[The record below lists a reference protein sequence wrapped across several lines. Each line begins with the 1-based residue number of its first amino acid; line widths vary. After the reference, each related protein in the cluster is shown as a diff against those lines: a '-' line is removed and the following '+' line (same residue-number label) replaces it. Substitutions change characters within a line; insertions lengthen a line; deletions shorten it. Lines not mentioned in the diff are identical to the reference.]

1 MMMVRPVDAA
11 DARPPSPARLHQRP
25 RTRRQ
30 QSFFNA
36 LTHFSSNGNP
46 DSLNQTVSVANAMFD
61 EAKASN
67 MRGDPGTLAR
77 LSDSSGKA
85 EAQIAAF

>member
-1 MMMVRPVDAA
+1 MLDLQ
-11 DARPPSPARLHQRP
+11 ARLDSINGRE
-25 RTRRQ
+25 RGVQ

-36 LTHFSSNGNP
+36 LTHFFSNGNP

-67 MRGDPGTLAR
+67 MLGDPGTLAR